1 MEEYVQTGIGLFLK
15 VMSAAANKADMMKG
29 VNNQFARQ
37 IGAIADDNLNRAY
50 VPFVHMVFFDKNVP
64 IKEPL
69 PRKIVTKVYKIE
81 NIIENNE
88 AAEGADIV
96 SDHKD
101 HSLSTLL
108 NGLRDVINGKEGAL
122 VAFASMEDVPSDAEL
137 ITKESFLRMLTVILG
152 GKKTEYDR
160 EYQKRL
166 SIVKKMKE
174 GAGLPVYCDEYVYSV
189 LRKREELNCDF
200 YRLSTGENEE
210 LCLSVFTRKQGAVHK
225 MTPAQES
232 NFHQNAYGSDGRK
245 VFGLP
250 QSEEY
255 PSLMVSSLPFGE
267 TTREEGP
274 YLISPISQNV
284 RDFVTRKTNKK
295 SEDRYQKT
303 YSLEEF
309 VRFAMEE
316 DEFQALLEWVYRH
329 QVEKR
334 KYKKEDICK
343 EYRKFLEDI
352 YDNYLSVEM

>member
-1 MEEYVQTGIGLFLK
+1 
-15 VMSAAANKADMMKG
+15 
-29 VNNQFARQ
+29 
-37 IGAIADDNLNRAY
+37 
-50 VPFVHMVFFDKNVP
+50 
-64 IKEPL
+64 
-69 PRKIVTKVYKIE
+69 
-81 NIIENNE
+81 
-88 AAEGADIV
+88 
-96 SDHKD
+96 
-101 HSLSTLL
+101 
-108 NGLRDVINGKEGAL
+108 
-122 VAFASMEDVPSDAEL
+122 
-137 ITKESFLRMLTVILG
+137 
-152 GKKTEYDR
+152 
-160 EYQKRL
+160 
-166 SIVKKMKE
+166 
-174 GAGLPVYCDEYVYSV
+174 
-189 LRKREELNCDF
+189 
-200 YRLSTGENEE
+200 
-210 LCLSVFTRKQGAVHK
+210 

-352 YDNYLSVEM
+352 YDNYLSVGM